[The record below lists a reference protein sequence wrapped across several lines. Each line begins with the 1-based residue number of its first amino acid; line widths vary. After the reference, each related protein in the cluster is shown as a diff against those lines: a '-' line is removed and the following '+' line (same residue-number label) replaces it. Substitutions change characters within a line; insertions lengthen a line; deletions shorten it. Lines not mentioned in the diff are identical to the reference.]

1 MMAHPAEK
9 AGLFYS
15 ARAGIGWIIAILSR
29 IPDSLIAVIG
39 RFSIAAVFWLSGQ
52 TKIEGLAI
60 DLVQGQFSLG
70 IPRLSDNAVTL
81 FQYEYALPLLPPAFA
96 ATLAATAEH
105 VFPVLLLLGFATR
118 FSALALLGMTVVIQV
133 FVYPGAY
140 ATHGVWAAVL
150 LFLIAKGPGT
160 LSIDH
165 WIKRRYGLNG

>member
-1 MMAHPAEK
+1 MMAHPPEK
-9 AGLFYS
+9 KGFFYS
-15 ARAGIGWIIAILSR
+15 ARAGIGQVIAILSR

-52 TKIEGLAI
+52 TKIEGFAI

-70 IPRLSDNAVTL
+70 IPRLSDNAVAL
-81 FQYEYALPLLPPAFA
+81 FQDEYALPLLSPVLA

-105 VFPVLLLLGFATR
+105 VFPVLLLLGLAAR
-118 FSALALLGMTVVIQV
+118 FSALALLGMTVVIQIL
-133 FVYPGAY
+133 VYPGAY
-140 ATHGVWAAVL
+140 ATHGVWATVL

-165 WIKRRYGLNG
+165 WIKRRYGLNA

>member
-1 MMAHPAEK
+1 MMAHPPEK
-9 AGLFYS
+9 KGFFDS
-15 ARAGIGWIIAILSR
+15 ARAGIGWVIAILSR

-52 TKIEGLAI
+52 TKIEGFAI

-70 IPRLSDNAVTL
+70 IPRLSDNAVAL
-81 FQYEYALPLLPPAFA
+81 FRDEYALPLLSPTLA

-105 VFPVLLLLGFATR
+105 VFPVLLLLGLATR
-118 FSALALLGMTVVIQV
+118 FSALVLLGMTVVIQIL
-133 FVYPGAY
+133 VYPGAY
-140 ATHGVWAAVL
+140 ATHGVWATVL

-165 WIKRRYGLNG
+165 WIKRRYNMPL

>member
-9 AGLFYS
+9 SGLFYS
-15 ARAGIGWIIAILSR
+15 THAGIGWIIAILSR

-118 FSALALLGMTVVIQV
+118 FAALALLGMTFVIQV

-150 LFLIAKGPGT
+150 LFLIAKGPGA

-165 WIKRRYGLNG
+165 WIKRRCNMPL